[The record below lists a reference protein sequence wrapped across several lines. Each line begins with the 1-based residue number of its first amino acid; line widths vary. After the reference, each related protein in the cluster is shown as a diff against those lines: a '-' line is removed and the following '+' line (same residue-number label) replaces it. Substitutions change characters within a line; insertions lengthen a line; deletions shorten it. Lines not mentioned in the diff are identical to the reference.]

1 MFEAQIRLHCP
12 RVGGRDHDFSAR
24 EPVYVISFTPLEPY
38 FGTVLGA
45 FWTRREMIL
54 NLLEPQVPLHGPR
67 SRGHDLNFSARE
79 LVHVATFTPLEPC
92 FGPDL
97 APFWTRLDCS
107 STLLEPQV
115 RLHGP
120 PSRGHDREFSAH
132 ELAYVATFTPF

>member
-79 LVHVATFTPLEPC
+79 LV
-92 FGPDL
+92 
-97 APFWTRLDCS
+97 
-107 STLLEPQV
+107 
-115 RLHGP
+115 
-120 PSRGHDREFSAH
+120 
-132 ELAYVATFTPF
+132 YVATFAPFHPGTFGSARNRKELQNDTNSGLKLRPDSGP